1 MFHDYAE
8 FGPALLS
15 NPTRKTRAT
24 FRLAPSNTTMANT
37 LRRQVLSAVATVG
50 FRTEP
55 AEKSEI
61 QIHTNTTPLV
71 NEMLAH
77 RIGMIPIAAD
87 PYTFDVTRYTF
98 RIEKENDTKAMM
110 DVHASDFIVTE
121 HDPTDPLAEERRVPT
136 ETFFPPD
143 PITGDT
149 CLITRLRPQ
158 WNPIAANER
167 LVLTA
172 KASISTGYENSRWTP
187 SSQCS
192 FENTRD
198 DNAER
203 QEAMFKSWLDTT
215 KKIPDVAAL
224 SADRTED
231 LRREFNTME
240 VQRCFRVDPA
250 TGEPNDF
257 TFHVE
262 SVGVLSVPDIF
273 ASALR
278 ASAEMMTRYQ
288 DMDNELPPNVHI
300 QHGDARFPCVDI
312 LFQHEGH
319 TLGNLLQ
326 HYLVDFHV
334 DGVEEPR
341 IAFAGYKVPHPLKP
355 EMLLRIGLPPDM
367 EDPEAELQTARL
379 VIAKVSRQLRGI
391 FEAMLADWTRFVGP
405 ALEDSNA
412 AGNVNANANI
422 NNTINNNNA

>member
-1 MFHDYAE
+1 MFHDYHE

-15 NPTRKTRAT
+15 NPTRKTRAS

-37 LRRQVLSAVATVG
+37 LRRQVLSAVKTVG

-55 AEKSEI
+55 AEASEVNI
-61 QIHTNTTPLV
+61 QKNTTPLV

-77 RIGMIPIAAD
+77 RIGMIPIVAD
-87 PYTFDVTRYTF
+87 PYTFDPARYTF
-98 RIEKENDTKAMM
+98 RIEKENDTKEMM
-110 DVHASDFIVTE
+110 DVHAADFIVTE
-121 HDPTDPLAEERRVPT
+121 KDPSDPLAEERTIPT

-143 PITGDT
+143 PITGST

-172 KASISTGYENSRWTP
+172 KACVSTGAENSRWTP
-187 SSQCS
+187 TSQCS

-198 DNAER
+198 PDPER
-203 QEAMFKSWLDTT
+203 QDAMFKAWLETT
-215 KKIPDVAAL
+215 KKIPDV
-224 SADRTED
+224 SAISQERAED

-273 ASALR
+273 AGALR
-278 ASAEMMTRYQ
+278 ACAEMMTRYQ

-300 QHGDARFPCVDI
+300 QHGDARFACVD
-312 LFQHEGH
+312 LVFQHEGH

-334 DGVEEPR
+334 EGTEEPR
-341 IAFAGYKVPHPLKP
+341 ISYAGYKVPHPLKP
-355 EMLLRIGLPPDM
+355 EMVLRIGLFPDV
-367 EDPEAELQTARL
+367 EDPEAELQMARL
-379 VIAKVSRQLRGI
+379 VVAKVARQLRSL
-391 FEAMLADWTRFVGP
+391 FEAMYADWARFVGP
-405 ALEDSNA
+405 KEPQAENE
-412 AGNVNANANI
+412 V
-422 NNTINNNNA
+422 TQ